1 MTDEM
6 ETTPAVDNK
15 GPFHLE
21 LHAWIESQQ
30 TSHGV
35 RHEDYAQYQKYCTN
49 RLKRL
54 SHHPDVKRY
63 LVCSSKYAAKA
74 TSTPGGN
81 KSRPRHAYASRKTE
95 LLEAFAGDN
104 DASEGVPHENILWY
118 FLVLSERAWACAKGR
133 RHQTTQAEGSTKR
146 TQVLKKYKKARD
158 WAQILVDVAKG
169 STDDA
174 TPQECEAYLA
184 WMKGNYALEK
194 LDYASAIQE
203 FASAMSLCHT
213 LSQTSSGE
221 EPQDDTKQLER
232 QDLFLARADTVLRPL
247 FRYCH
252 YELKQAGES
261 IPVEEPQG
269 PSTTAAPA
277 QGEDEIA
284 VTFRGHDLVLDN
296 KELRVLLLKLQSLQ
310 AATTSSNDT
319 SSSEKSF
326 LEILSVLDDS
336 TDVVN
341 SALQGYAQAVGP
353 SIQAKKNALLAWKG
367 YLQYQKTQRV
377 MDHTQALLEDISGH
391 AERVHVYDALLQH
404 ANSLLSLPKAD
415 EDDDDED
422 EFALQVQANCLR
434 LRALKC
440 YHMGWYYYSQVQK
453 HGAALGLLQQ
463 AAKLSKRAQEEIAAC
478 DDDMPHADEYVEE
491 LEALP
496 ISSAMAAVK
505 AAVFLQK
512 GAVGGASSAAA
523 AATTKSTDRPLLL
536 RLDEADAGTV
546 MAEVLP
552 MPMVCKP
559 VFFDIAYDYAMDTT
573 ESVERV
579 RAFVEEHTAQPEEEE
594 KEETTA
600 SGGGGLLGWLT
611 G

>member
-1 MTDEM
+1 
-6 ETTPAVDNK
+6 
-15 GPFHLE
+15 
-21 LHAWIESQQ
+21 
-30 TSHGV
+30 
-35 RHEDYAQYQKYCTN
+35 
-49 RLKRL
+49 
-54 SHHPDVKRY
+54 
-63 LVCSSKYAAKA
+63 
-74 TSTPGGN
+74 
-81 KSRPRHAYASRKTE
+81 
-95 LLEAFAGDN
+95 
-104 DASEGVPHENILWY
+104 
-118 FLVLSERAWACAKGR
+118 
-133 RHQTTQAEGSTKR
+133 
-146 TQVLKKYKKARD
+146 
-158 WAQILVDVAKG
+158 
-169 STDDA
+169 
-174 TPQECEAYLA
+174 
-184 WMKGNYALEK
+184 
-194 LDYASAIQE
+194 
-203 FASAMSLCHT
+203 MSLCHA
-213 LSQTSSGE
+213 LSQTVE
-221 EPQDDTKQLER
+221 EAPQDDTKQLER
-232 QDLFLARADTVLRPL
+232 QDLLLTRADTVLRPL

-277 QGEDEIA
+277 QQGDDEIA

-310 AATTSSNDT
+310 QQTATNASSDT
-319 SSSEKSF
+319 SSEKSF
-326 LEILSVLDDS
+326 LEILSVLDDA
-336 TDVVN
+336 TEVVN

-353 SIQAKKNALLAWKG
+353 SMQAKKNNLLAWKG

-377 MDHTQALLEDISGH
+377 MDNTQALLEGISGH

-440 YHMGWYYYSQVQK
+440 YHMAWYYYSQVQK

-496 ISSAMAAVK
+496 ISSTMAAVK

-512 GAVGGASSAAA
+512 GGVGGASAA
-523 AATTKSTDRPLLL
+523 AATTSESTTDRPLLL
-536 RLDEADAGTV
+536 RLDEPDAGTV
-546 MAEVLP
+546 MAEILP
-552 MPMVCKP
+552 MPMFCKP
-559 VFFDIAYDYAMDTT
+559 VFFDMAYDYAMDTT

-579 RAFVEEHTAQPEEEE
+579 RAFVDEHTAQPEEEE

-600 SGGGGLLGWLT
+600 TSGGGGGLLGWLT